1 MNIREVELPGI
12 GVKFEVITRNDEKI
26 VIVIHDDGRRE
37 IYHFDADHEESVSSV
52 ILNDSEARKVAAI
65 LGGMV
70 YKPRALDTIEMAFDD
85 LLIEWFKV
93 EQDAPAINQTIGDLG
108 IRNKY
113 NVTVI
118 AILKKNMKQLF
129 NPGSETSIDAGD
141 TLVLSGERTQL
152 KRLISELLTNTG

>member
-1 MNIREVELPGI
+1 MDIREVELPGI

-37 IYHFDADHEESVSSV
+37 IYHFDADHEESVSSI

-70 YKPRALDTIEMAFDD
+70 YKPRALDTIEMAFED

-93 EQDAPAINQTIGDLG
+93 EQNAPAISQTIGNLEV
-108 IRNKY
+108 RNKY

-129 NPGSETSIDAGD
+129 NPGSETIIDAGD

-152 KRLISELLTNTG
+152 KRLISELLSNMG

>member
-26 VIVIHDDGRRE
+26 VIVVHDDGRRE
-37 IYHFDADHEESVSSV
+37 IYHFDTDHEESVSSV

-93 EQDAPAINQTIGDLG
+93 EQDAPAINQTIGNLEV
-108 IRNKY
+108 RNKY

-129 NPGSETSIDAGD
+129 NPGSETIIDVGD